1 MIDPKHSSLQF
12 APALKLSPR
21 LNAWMGYFFIYVKRN
36 VTITILSCVGLV
48 LIVLIWLFIYFKLE
62 VDHKLINESSR
73 SELQNIVRSF
83 KEHTESSITISDE
96 LLRIIKFN
104 YEQRSAVDFKTLND
118 YFKNGVLDMKY
129 FNQVGVIDKD
139 GLYTFTNTQSKNK
152 IDLSDREHFKIHKEI
167 YPYHLFVSKPV
178 LGRVSKRWSIQLT
191 RRINKA
197 DGTFNGVA
205 VVSFDPT
212 YFLNFYKKI
221 DLGSDGFIAL
231 LDRDG
236 FVRTIKTGKLSVYDG
251 SVPQIKLTD
260 NILNNPQGFETTD
273 QIFDGVK
280 RIYAFEQIADQPLIV
295 LVGIKESDAFAG
307 YQDNK
312 STYLSFGGALTVLI
326 ILFSTTSILMLAR
339 SRRLN
344 IVLQRRNREAESAN
358 KEKLEFA
365 NRLTQSEKLAALG
378 QLSAGVAHEI
388 NNPIGYVASNITT
401 MNKYFDY
408 IKNVLDL
415 YKSKEEEIENA
426 QAALA
431 QHLLN
436 TKSEQDA
443 RRIGEI
449 CVPNF
454 DDIHEIKNKVN
465 FDFILEDSTFLMQE
479 TQEGISRVKTIIQDL
494 KDFSHADADKMWEKC
509 DLHKAIRSTLNIVNN
524 EVKYRANVDLQLG
537 EIPSID
543 CIPSQINQVIL
554 NLIVNAAQATR
565 PDTRGLITIKT
576 YTQNT
581 LSGNT
586 VKDDQSKDQ
595 FVVIEVCDKGMGIS
609 SEHISKIFDPF
620 FTTKKVGVGTG
631 LGLSVS
637 HGIIQRHAGEISVTS
652 VINEGSCFKIVL
664 PINQARD

>member
-1 MIDPKHSSLQF
+1 M
-12 APALKLSPR
+12 
-21 LNAWMGYFFIYVKRN
+21 
-36 VTITILSCVGLV
+36 
-48 LIVLIWLFIYFKLE
+48 
-62 VDHKLINESSR
+62 
-73 SELQNIVRSF
+73 
-83 KEHTESSITISDE
+83 
-96 LLRIIKFN
+96 
-104 YEQRSAVDFKTLND
+104 
-118 YFKNGVLDMKY
+118 
-129 FNQVGVIDKD
+129 
-139 GLYTFTNTQSKNK
+139 
-152 IDLSDREHFKIHKEI
+152 
-167 YPYHLFVSKPV
+167 
-178 LGRVSKRWSIQLT
+178 
-191 RRINKA
+191 
-197 DGTFNGVA
+197 
-205 VVSFDPT
+205 
-212 YFLNFYKKI
+212 
-221 DLGSDGFIAL
+221 
-231 LDRDG
+231 
-236 FVRTIKTGKLSVYDG
+236 
-251 SVPQIKLTD
+251 PQIKLTD

-443 RRIGEI
+443 QRIGEI